1 MGKLGKIEGY
11 KKNIILPS
19 TKTKSSIEARLLLR
33 KELGKVKRWLILC
46 LLIVIAAGC
55 GRPDET
61 SQPSIFLIPEGYKG
75 WVMVEYDKDNGN
87 PSKTEGDYTVF
98 KVNDQGVG
106 KTKTLLSGGGWA
118 RNKYF
123 YVNKNGERKQ
133 LKQGKMIHGTTQ
145 GNKNHTVTYFF
156 VGTAKEF
163 DKAGDYRR
171 KLTEESSS

>member
-1 MGKLGKIEGY
+1 M
-11 KKNIILPS
+11 
-19 TKTKSSIEARLLLR
+19 
-33 KELGKVKRWLILC
+33 KRWLILF
-46 LLIVIAAGC
+46 LLIVIASGC

-98 KVNDQGVG
+98 KVNEQGVG

-145 GNKNHTVTYFF
+145 GNKNHTVTYFSSAPQKSSTRP
-156 VGTAKEF
+156 GTIEENLPKKVLRKKKRCLFGNVSFLSSFECAKDGVF
-163 DKAGDYRR
+163 
-171 KLTEESSS
+171 

>member
-1 MGKLGKIEGY
+1 MDKLGKIEGC

-98 KVNDQGVG
+98 KVNEHGVG

-118 RNKYF
+118 KNKYF
-123 YVNKNGERKQ
+123 YVNKNGQRKQ
-133 LKQGKMIHGTTQ
+133 LKQGKMIHGMTQ

-171 KLTEESSS
+171 KLTEENSS

>member
-1 MGKLGKIEGY
+1 M
-11 KKNIILPS
+11 
-19 TKTKSSIEARLLLR
+19 
-33 KELGKVKRWLILC
+33 KRWLILC

-133 LKQGKMIHGTTQ
+133 FHLLKMIHLTTQ
-145 GNKNHTVTYFF
+145 VNKNHTVTYFF
-156 VGTAKEF
+156 VRTPKEF
-163 DKAGDYRR
+163 DNAGDYPI